1 MNAKKLNTGKVRA
14 AKKGG
19 LFKKWADRP
28 TAQDLQELT
37 EYYDSLTAELPHDWA
52 LEKLDSE
59 ERCHYLMLLKIADF
73 RKMGKLYSILTAFK
87 IGYLY
92 AQGKIAL
99 GLPDYEA
106 RKAGTDHEAHL

>member
-1 MNAKKLNTGKVRA
+1 MHF
-14 AKKGG
+14 
-19 LFKKWADRP
+19 FKRRTNKP
-28 TAQDLQELT
+28 TKAELKSLV
-37 EYYDSLTAELPHDWA
+37 EYYNKMTAELPHDWA

-59 ERCHYLMLLKIADF
+59 EKCHYLMLLKIADF

-87 IGYLY
+87 MGYLF

>member
-1 MNAKKLNTGKVRA
+1 MSNKKLNTGKAGA
-14 AKKGG
+14 ARKKGF
-19 LFKKWADRP
+19 FKWWTDRP

-37 EYYDSLTAELPHDWA
+37 EYYDNLTAELPHEWA

-99 GLPDYEA
+99 GLPDYESG
-106 RKAGTDHEAHL
+106 KDGTSNE

>member
-1 MNAKKLNTGKVRA
+1 MSNKKLNTEKAGA
-14 AKKGG
+14 ARKKGF
-19 LFKKWADRP
+19 FKWWTDRP
-28 TAQDLQELT
+28 TAKDLEELV
-37 EYYDSLTAELPHDWA
+37 EYYDSMTAELPQEWA

-73 RKMGKLYSILTAFK
+73 RKMGKLYSIMTAFK
-87 IGYLY
+87 MGYLF

-106 RKAGTDHEAHL
+106 GKAGQQNDGE